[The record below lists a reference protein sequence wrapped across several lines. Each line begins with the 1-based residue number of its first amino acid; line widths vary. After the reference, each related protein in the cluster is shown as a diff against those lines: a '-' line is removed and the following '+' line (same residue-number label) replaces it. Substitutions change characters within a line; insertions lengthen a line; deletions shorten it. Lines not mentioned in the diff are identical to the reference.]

1 MDWVERAAQLRQ
13 WTRGGTRAPHKPLLL
28 LYALSRFQQ
37 GADDELRYSAV
48 EEDLRGL
55 LAEYGPGNRTTPA
68 YPFHHLVT
76 DGVWEV
82 RTERGPGSPG
92 PGVRELRAT
101 GAAGRLAPELRAAL
115 RREPSLLG
123 RMARVLLDLNFP
135 PSLHGELCEAVGLEP
150 EEAETGLLSVARRQ
164 RDRRMREMV
173 LTAYEYQ
180 CAFCGYD
187 GRIGAA
193 PVGLEA
199 AHVRWWAF
207 DGPDVVENGLCLC
220 SLHHKLF
227 DKGVLGLGES
237 TADEPGTSSGSSSG
251 TGSSTRTDT
260 DTGPGSGTDPRAGSG
275 TDPRAG
281 SGTSHRILVSQSFVG
296 RSAAAREHVVALA
309 GRPLIGPQPGAR
321 PVAAAHRAWHTRQ
334 VFHGS
339 PRPAATN
346 QA

>member
-1 MDWVERAAQLRQ
+1 MDWVERTAQLRQ
-13 WTRGGTRAPHKPLLL
+13 WTRSGVRAPHKPLLL

-37 GADDELRYSAV
+37 DSEGALLYSAV
-48 EEDLRGL
+48 EDDLGRL
-55 LAEYGPGNRTTPA
+55 LTEYGPGNRTTPA
-68 YPFHHLVT
+68 YPFHHLVS

-92 PGVRELRAT
+92 TRVRELRAT
-101 GAAGRLAPELRAAL
+101 GATGRLTPELRTAL

-123 RMARVLLDLNFP
+123 RMARVLLDLNFT
-135 PSLHGELCEAVGLEP
+135 PSLHGELCEAVGLAL
-150 EEAETGLLSVARRQ
+150 EEAEAPASSARRQ

-187 GRIGAA
+187 GRIGAV

-207 DGPDVVENGLCLC
+207 DGPDDIENGLCLC

-227 DKGVLGLGES
+227 DKGVLGIGE
-237 TADEPGTSSGSSSG
+237 G
-251 TGSSTRTDT
+251 
-260 DTGPGSGTDPRAGSG
+260 
-275 TDPRAG
+275 
-281 SGTSHRILVSQSFVG
+281 HRILVSQSFVG
-296 RSAAAREHVVALA
+296 RSAAAREHVVMLA
-309 GRPLIGPQPGAR
+309 GRPVIGPQPGVR
-321 PVAAAHRAWHTRQ
+321 PVAADHRSWHTSQ

-339 PRPAATN
+339 PRPAATD
-346 QA
+346 